1 MEALNMTRVAL
12 AAGCPGLAQAVFD
25 HAHHCRPTGSV
36 EESGMEIYRDL
47 QYPHLREAHDRI
59 YFGAWRGSSP
69 TLGDLVEARR
79 QVECFLDALEGELR
93 QASPPG
99 ARQYLA
105 KAWDAYRQGEP
116 ESAPGPAVLLAINNA
131 LSYGH
136 RVLDRLLR
144 AKGEANH
151 VSRAFAGYY
160 DASGDG
166 DE

>member
-1 MEALNMTRVAL
+1 
-12 AAGCPGLAQAVFD
+12 
-25 HAHHCRPTGSV
+25 
-36 EESGMEIYRDL
+36 MEIYQGL
-47 QYPHLREAHDRI
+47 LYPNLREAHDRI

-79 QVECFLDALEGELR
+79 QLECFLDALEQELR

-99 ARQYLA
+99 AREHLA
-105 KAWDAYRQGEP
+105 QAREVYRQVEP

-144 AKGEANH
+144 AKGEGNH

-160 DASGDG
+160 DGAGAG
-166 DE
+166 GE